1 MGIAVQVPVG
11 AAPGAQLVVMHE
23 GRQITITLPPGSV
36 PGQTVQVQV
45 PAAAMPTAQSGAMPT
60 AQPVAVP
67 AGQANTLPYA
77 QQVPQAPYA
86 QQVPQ
91 APYAQPVPQAP
102 YAQPVPQAQYA
113 PMTHEQLKAQ
123 KKAEKKAKKH
133 LKEAKKDKHHTGKKG
148 AGAVMG
154 GVAVGVLGA
163 LADGWSS

>member
-45 PAAAMPTAQSGAMPT
+45 PAAAMPTAQ
-60 AQPVAVP
+60 PVAVP

-86 QQVPQ
+86 QQ
-91 APYAQPVPQAP
+91 VPQAP

-133 LKEAKKDKHHTGKKG
+133 LKEAKKHKNDKHHTGKKG

-163 LADGWSS
+163 

>member
-102 YAQPVPQAQYA
+102 YAQPVPQVLMRWCDKTGLPSDATRTYIFHCWGRNIIS
-113 PMTHEQLKAQ
+113 TH
-123 KKAEKKAKKH
+123 
-133 LKEAKKDKHHTGKKG
+133 
-148 AGAVMG
+148 AVIFSM
-154 GVAVGVLGA
+154 
-163 LADGWSS
+163 

>member
-60 AQPVAVP
+60 AQPMAVP

-77 QQVPQAPYA
+77 QQ
-86 QQVPQ
+86 
-91 APYAQPVPQAP
+91 VPQAP

-133 LKEAKKDKHHTGKKG
+133 LKEAKKHKNDKHHTGKKG

-163 LADGWSS
+163 LADGWSSSSSS

>member
-67 AGQANTLPYA
+67 AGQANT
-77 QQVPQAPYA
+77 VPYA

-133 LKEAKKDKHHTGKKG
+133 LKEAKKHKNDKHHTGKK
-148 AGAVMG
+148 
-154 GVAVGVLGA
+154 
-163 LADGWSS
+163 